1 MFQHQLIN
9 AVVQWEWQLKMA
21 EEKQKN
27 LRGEPFT
34 IASAAAPAPAK
45 ERTTVAQHQ
54 PDQPAYASCTPSQ
67 PTIC

>member
-34 IASAAAPAPAK
+34 SAAARAPAK
-45 ERTTVAQHQ
+45 ERSTASRHQ
-54 PDQPAYASCTPSQ
+54 PEQPAYAGCTPNQ

>member
-9 AVVQWEWQLKMA
+9 AVVQWEWQLKMT

-45 ERTTVAQHQ
+45 ERSTAIPRQ
-54 PDQPAYASCTPSQ
+54 PNQPAYASCTPSQ
-67 PTIC
+67 STSC